1 MVSEETM
8 SSSKFFDV
16 ETGRQN
22 DRPRTT
28 VWGLVLFRSLKQL
41 KNVLNVGL

>member
-1 MVSEETM
+1 VTDGQCGNDV
-8 SSSKFFDV
+8 KFFDV
-16 ETGRQN
+16 EAGKQI